1 MGCNVKKKK
10 KKMVREGLIQKMTFD
25 MCPERRED
33 CKFCRY
39 TVKKHDGKRKQ
50 PVHGAQGISSLGFSK
65 TSKEVSAAGAG

>member
-33 CKFCRY
+33 RKFCRY
-39 TVKKHDGKRKQ
+39 TAKKHARKKKQ
-50 PVHGAQGISSLGFSK
+50 HVHGAQGISSLGFSK